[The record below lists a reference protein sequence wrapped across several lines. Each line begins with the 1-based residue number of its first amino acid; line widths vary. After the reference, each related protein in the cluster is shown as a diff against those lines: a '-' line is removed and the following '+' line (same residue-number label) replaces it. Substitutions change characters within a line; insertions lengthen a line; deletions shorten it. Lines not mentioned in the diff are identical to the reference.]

1 MSRIVD
7 VNGRR
12 VKRKTTDAPF
22 PARLFEMLAALSDTL
37 SQQGIELRCV
47 RCGTPVQ
54 GNNHPFDAI
63 YYLDCQCARR
73 TFDRTKQLQS
83 VQLHATPAGTKVQ

>member
-1 MSRIVD
+1 MIVD
-7 VNGRR
+7 HDGRPVR
-12 VKRKTTDAPF
+12 KKRTESHF
-22 PARLFEMLAALSDTL
+22 PPRCFEMLAALSDTL

-54 GNNHPFDAI
+54 GSNHPFDAI

-83 VQLHATPAGTKVQ
+83 VKLHETDGTKVQ